1 MNKINILKFYAQYG
15 NCVVFTKREDMQK
28 FLDVSHKLGKFW
40 YIPDTNFK
48 TYCCE
53 LDGTDRFT
61 SIYTEGMCLTSDE
74 QYSMQDFYAGKNFN
88 IYKFSQIDL
97 NITKIESDLYRG
109 LNTLLEDSNELQSVI
124 KYLVNN
130 YEIRRK

>member
-1 MNKINILKFYAQYG
+1 MDKISIQKFYAQYG

-28 FLDVSHKLGKFW
+28 FLDVSHKLGKFC

-48 TYCCE
+48 TYCCG
-53 LDGTDRFT
+53 LDGINVFT

-74 QYSMQDFYAGKNFN
+74 MYSMQDYYKSKNYN

-97 NITKIESDLYRG
+97 NTTEIESDLYRG
-109 LNTLLEDSNELQSVI
+109 LSGLLEEPSELQQI
-124 KYLVNN
+124 IAYLLTN

>member
-1 MNKINILKFYAQYG
+1 MDKINILNFYAQYG

-28 FLDVSHKLGKFW
+28 FLDASHKLGKFC
-40 YIPDTNFK
+40 YMPDTSFK
-48 TYCCE
+48 MYNSK
-53 LDGTDRFT
+53 LGFT
-61 SIYTEGMCLTSDE
+61 TVYQENMCLTSDE
-74 QYSMQDFYAGKNFN
+74 QYSMEDFYRSKGYN

-109 LNTLLEDSNELQSVI
+109 LNTLLKDSSELQSVI